1 MDSTGTRYT
10 RGVDEQ
16 LLRITLPTSL
26 LTQVDSHLADEGSSR
41 TRADFVREAVEQ
53 RLLELRFGSQEPNE
67 ATTGA
72 APTQLPSPSPAA
84 APDTAEPE
92 FPLPRAPLADDDE
105 DSEDDLENDPLI
117 SPRRLSDTALVP
129 IGKTWVDPD
138 LVPGFHVEP
147 GQLFLHGRDYPS
159 LWGLAWLA
167 RWSDEAPLE
176 LSDYLRELRAAAR
189 RFARALLDFD
199 RAGPLKAST
208 TFPTNPSNQSSAQT
222 FEASAIG
229 GVIRRRDGSTVA
241 VGPLALWQVAHFY
254 QRGSQIL
261 IGPTELGVRL
271 LERLEGLSLEL
282 PHDQPHAHIFLDHL
296 REHAP
301 VDHDGLRLVLGL
313 VADAPRRTELIDA
326 LKGNGLAGWQKLE
339 DVYAQSYVSRGREW
353 GLIEPKMIERR
364 YRLTEF
370 GAHYLAAG

>member
-1 MDSTGTRYT
+1 
-10 RGVDEQ
+10 VDEQ

-26 LTQVDSHLADEGSSR
+26 LTQVDRHLADEGSSR

-53 RLLELRFGSQEPNE
+53 RLLELRFGSQEPAE
-67 ATTGA
+67 ATTPA
-72 APTQLPSPSPAA
+72 VPTQLPSPSPAA
-84 APDTAEPE
+84 APAAAPEPE
-92 FPLPRAPLADDDE
+92 FPSPRAPLADDD
-105 DSEDDLENDPLI
+105 DDAEDDLENDPLI
-117 SPRRLSDTALVP
+117 SPRRLADTALVP
-129 IGKTWVDPD
+129 IGKTWVDPS

-159 LWGLAWLA
+159 FWGLAWLA

-176 LSDYLRELRAAAR
+176 LSDYLRELRAAAW

-208 TFPTNPSNQSSAQT
+208 TFPTNASNKGSASQT

-254 QRGSQIL
+254 QRGSQVL

-282 PHDQPHAHIFLDHL
+282 PHDEQHARVFLDHL
-296 REHAP
+296 REYAP
-301 VDHDGLRLVLGL
+301 IDHDGLRLVLGL
-313 VADAPRRTELIDA
+313 VAHAPRRTELIDA
-326 LKGNGLAGWQKLE
+326 LKGDGLPGWQKLE

-364 YRLTEF
+364 YHLTEF
-370 GAHYLAAG
+370 GATYLAAL